1 MAEPDQA
8 KDHLMKALAAALEP
22 IAREALE
29 RVDEKPSEKDA
40 LAWANAIE
48 QAIVAGARLGL
59 AEAAAQV
66 DEALPDAHVVLRM
79 DLEATDMWAER
90 YG

>member
-1 MAEPDQA
+1 MPDPDQA
-8 KDHLMKALAAALEP
+8 RDHLTKALAGALEP
-22 IAREALE
+22 IAREALQ
-29 RVDEKPSEKDA
+29 RVDVKPTEKDA
-40 LAWANAIE
+40 LAWATALE

-66 DEALPDAHVVLRM
+66 DEALPDARVVLRV
-79 DLEATDMWAER
+79 DVEATDMWADR